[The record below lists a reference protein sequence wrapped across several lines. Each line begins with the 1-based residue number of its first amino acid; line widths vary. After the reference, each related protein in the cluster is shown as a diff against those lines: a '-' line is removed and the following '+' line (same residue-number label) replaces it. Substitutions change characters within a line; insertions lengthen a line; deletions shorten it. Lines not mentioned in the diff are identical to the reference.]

1 MAIDAPELVYYAQ
14 LVYAGIILFS
24 DLRSGVDNAYS
35 HLFDSWN
42 YYGLSIR
49 LRFWFVKNS
58 FRKYVMSLQLK
69 WRRLRT
75 KNSS

>member
-35 HLFDSWN
+35 HLFDS
-42 YYGLSIR
+42 
-49 LRFWFVKNS
+49 
-58 FRKYVMSLQLK
+58 
-69 WRRLRT
+69 
-75 KNSS
+75 